1 MSVTEGVEDQ
11 EACTI
16 CLISPLS
23 PGNVDDREYVF
34 QSGSVRDTNS

>member
-16 CLISPLS
+16 CLINPLS
-23 PGNVDDREYVF
+23 PVNVDDREYVF
-34 QSGSVRDTNS
+34 QSASVRDIDS